1 MAGTEQSEPLI
12 RLHALTKI
20 YRTDT
25 VETSALRDVDLEIQ
39 RGEFVAVT
47 GPSGCG
53 KSTLLNVVGL
63 LDSPSSGSY
72 RFRGE
77 ELSNVDEPRLA
88 GIRRDHIAFI
98 FQNFNLIDELTVRE
112 NVEFGLLYYDIPAA
126 ERRERAEAMMERM
139 QIAHRAGHKPVQ
151 ISGGQQQRVAVA
163 RALVT
168 EPTLILAD
176 EPAGNLDSLN
186 GHAVMGL
193 LQRLNDDGVTILM
206 VTHSA
211 EHASQAQREIGLAD
225 GRVVAE
231 QDNRADQP
239 H

>member
-1 MAGTEQSEPLI
+1 MPGTGEQEALI
-12 RLHALTKI
+12 RLEALSKV

-25 VETSALRDVDLEIQ
+25 VETSALYDVDLEIKH
-39 RGEFVAVT
+39 GEFVAIT

-63 LDSPSSGSY
+63 LDSPTAGSY
-72 RFRGE
+72 QFRGE
-77 ELSNVDEPRLA
+77 ELGNVEEPHLA
-88 GIRRDHIAFI
+88 KVRRDHIAFI

-112 NVEFGLLYYDIPAA
+112 NVEFGLLYYDIAA
-126 ERRERAEAMMERM
+126 GERRDRAQAIMERM
-139 QIAHRAGHKPVQ
+139 NIAHRAGHKPVQ
-151 ISGGQQQRVAVA
+151 LSGGQQQRVAVA
-163 RALVT
+163 RAIVT

-176 EPAGNLDSLN
+176 EPTGNLDSAN
-186 GHAVMGL
+186 GQEVMTL

-211 EHASQAQREIGLAD
+211 EHAWHARRELSLAD
-225 GRVVAE
+225 GRIISE
-231 QDNRADQP
+231 QI

>member
-1 MAGTEQSEPLI
+1 MPESGKQDALI
-12 RLHALTKI
+12 RLEALSKT
-20 YRTDT
+20 YRTES
-25 VETSALRDVDLEIQ
+25 VETSALYDVNLEIDS
-39 RGEFVAVT
+39 GEFVAVT

-63 LDSPSSGSY
+63 LDSPSAGSY

-77 ELSNVDEPRLA
+77 ELADVAEPHLA
-88 GIRRDHIAFI
+88 GVRRDHIAFI

-112 NVEFGLLYYDIPAA
+112 NVEFGLLYYDITAA
-126 ERRERAEAMMERM
+126 ERRKRAQAMMERM
-139 QIAHRAGHKPVQ
+139 NIAHRAGHKPMQ
-151 ISGGQQQRVAVA
+151 LSGGQQQRVAVA

-176 EPAGNLDSLN
+176 EPTGNLDSAN
-186 GHAVMGL
+186 GQEVMAL
-193 LQRLNDDGVTILM
+193 LKSLNDDGVTILM

-211 EHASQAQREIGLAD
+211 EHAWHANRELSLAD
-225 GRVVAE
+225 GRIISE
-231 QDNRADQP
+231 QI